1 MSSARIQ
8 WIDFCRVWTAFFVI
22 VRHTYAPEGSF
33 FFLADLFNY
42 RSLIFFF
49 FFASGLFSKGVENH
63 TIGGG
68 YRYLDIRRFGQILSM
83 FVFWSLIGAL
93 LLSPLH
99 YQEIW
104 RQGEIVWRGILSAVG
119 ITWAFGWNVPLWFL
133 RVLMVLALFAPLL
146 HRLTNRV
153 LLVSVIG
160 MLAAGEVFC
169 IEAWEEGGDAP
180 GQVPYRMYESL
191 YAWGFFA
198 AGILIKRTMG
208 ISGLTSFLKGTGWLI
223 ILFAVVLFVPV
234 RLWGLL
240 PPCRSGMLVVL
251 GVGTI
256 LSIGCLV
263 ERYAPAVCRYVASWG
278 PAAFFIYVTHY
289 IIISYVKLLWIQK
302 FGWGIAGSLVV
313 PVLTLCFS
321 CILFVVMRRMFPS
334 LMRHIAMVKS
344 VSR

>member
-1 MSSARIQ
+1 MPSARIQ

-49 FFASGLFSKGVENH
+49 FFASGLFSKGMENP
-63 TIGGG
+63 TAGGG
-68 YRYLDIRRFGQILSM
+68 YRYLDIRRFGQIMSM
-83 FVFWSLIGAL
+83 FVFWSLLGAL

-104 RQGEIVWRGILSAVG
+104 SQGEIVWGNILPALG

-133 RVLMVLALFAPLL
+133 RVLMVLALLAPLL
-146 HRLTNRV
+146 HRLSNRV
-153 LLVSVIG
+153 LVVFIIG

-169 IEAWEEGGDAP
+169 IEAWEEGGDASVL
-180 GQVPYRMYESL
+180 VPYRMYESL

-198 AGILIKRTMG
+198 AGILLKRTMG
-208 ISGLTSFLKGTGWLI
+208 ISGLTAFLQGTGWLI
-223 ILFAVVLFVPV
+223 ILFAVILFVPV
-234 RLWGLL
+234 RLWGLM

-263 ERYAPAVCRYVASWG
+263 ERYAPMVCRYVSSWG
-278 PAAFFIYVTHY
+278 AAAFFIYVTHY
-289 IIISYVKLLWIQK
+289 IIISYVKLLWNHL
-302 FGWGIAGSLVV
+302 FDWGITGSLVV
-313 PVLTLCFS
+313 PVLTLFLC
-321 CILFVVMRRMFPS
+321 CVLFTVMRRAFPS
-334 LMRHIAMVKS
+334 LMCSIAMVKP
-344 VSR
+344 VRK